1 MKNLW
6 KFSLI
11 AFAML
16 SLVSCEDDDAKN
28 MEPTIPTTLSPAN
41 EAENV
46 AKTITLNWKTSE
58 DPEKTMVKY
67 TLFIGTKAELTDE
80 DIKAKDLAETKYE
93 ITLNGHTTY
102 FWKVVANDAEGLT
115 AESAVFSFTTDNSA
129 PAKSVGSFPAHEA
142 VDVAKTVAFAWTAA
156 TDADGDVIKYD
167 LYVAET
173 NVFAD
178 ADKKATDIT
187 ESTFE
192 VADLKA
198 HTQYFWKVVAKDV
211 QAVSVESDVYSFTTL
226 NALPTKSEITEV
238 TEKLVEGKI
247 QLEIKWAASTD
258 ADGDAVS
265 YDLYLSADDVF
276 DASDI
281 VATDL
286 AETEY
291 LIEDASGYTN
301 YSIKVE
307 SKDGVAS
314 VSTETKMHQ
323 TQMIEG
329 EIYLE
334 EGTFTDVRDSH
345 EYKTVT
351 INGTTWMAENLA
363 YLPFFAD
370 PDADEKKCSV
380 YGLPIVKP
388 RFGGDDWTM
397 PSIEDAKAHEN
408 FAKYGVMYSAYML
421 EDLAPEGWHVATDEE
436 WMALE
441 KLSGMSDTDID
452 WTSYRGTTLHK
463 FLSKTSTWANNPAPT
478 DEFGLDI
485 KPGGYNKVLE
495 DAGEN
500 AYTYFWTNS
509 FTNNPF
515 TGSKSYWNRAF
526 SGSKTGVNR
535 GKTKS
540 STYRMYVRLVKD
552 SE

>member
-11 AFAML
+11 ALAML
-16 SLVSCEDDDAKN
+16 SIVSCEDDDAKN
-28 MEPTIPTTLSPAN
+28 MEPSIPTTLSPAN

-67 TLFIGTKAELTDE
+67 TLFVGTKAELTDE
-80 DIKAKDLAETKYE
+80 DIKAKDLAETEYE

-102 FWKVVANDAEGLT
+102 FWKVVAKDAEGLA

-142 VDVAKTVAFAWTAA
+142 ADVAKTVAFAWSAA
-156 TDADGDVIKYD
+156 TDEDGDAVKYD
-167 LYVAET
+167 LFVAES

-178 ADKKATDIT
+178 ADKKASEIA
-187 ESTFE
+187 ENSFE
-192 VADLKA
+192 VEALKA
-198 HTQYFWKVVAKDV
+198 HTQYFWKVVATDA
-211 QAVSVESDVYSFTTL
+211 QGVSVVSDVYSFTTV

-238 TEKLVEGKI
+238 VETLENDKINLLV
-247 QLEIKWAASTD
+247 KWTASTD
-258 ADGDAVS
+258 ADEDEVK
-265 YDLYLSADDVF
+265 YDLYVSADDVF
-276 DASDI
+276 EADDI
-281 VATDL
+281 VAADIS
-286 AETEY
+286 ETEY
-291 LIEDASGYTN
+291 TLEDASGYTN
-301 YSIKVE
+301 YSIKVV
-307 SKDGVAS
+307 SKDGVDA
-314 VSTETKMHQ
+314 VSTETKMHK

-334 EGTFTDVRDSH
+334 EGTFTDARDNH
-345 EYKTVT
+345 KYKTVT

-363 YLPFFAD
+363 FLPFFVD

-380 YGLPIVKP
+380 YGKPIVAAVGQQDFVEP
-388 RFGGDDWTM
+388 T
-397 PSIEDAKAHEN
+397 IEEAKAHEN
-408 FAKYGVMYSAYML
+408 YAKYGVMYSAYMV

-441 KLSGMSDTDID
+441 KLSGMSESDID
-452 WTSYRGTTLHK
+452 WTGYRGSTLHK
-463 FLSKTSTWANNPAPT
+463 FLSKTSTWENDPAPT
-478 DEFGLDI
+478 DELGLNI
-485 KPGGYNKVLE
+485 MPGGYNKVLE

-500 AYTYFWTNS
+500 AYTYFWTGS
-509 FTNNPF
+509 SMTNMF
-515 TGSKSYWNRAF
+515 GTKFWNRAF
-526 SGSKTGVNR
+526 SGSRTGVNR

-540 STYRMYVRLVKD
+540 STYKMYVRLVKD